1 MTPSPRELAA
11 QTIKFQHDQE
21 SLYQDFLG
29 ILDALDHACDH
40 WHQAE
45 QEHRKTVLKSADRR
59 AATSPQSLYQHWKQ
73 QIQGWLNRSS
83 TTLPNLSSST
93 GALTENDPM
102 AEVLGSA
109 REGVEMIRRSLLDI
123 LKQRQVMPL
132 DVVGQPFDPSRMYAL
147 GRQEHED
154 VEENTVVQ
162 EVVRGYVWQNRI
174 LRESQVMV
182 AVKPSGAESQSDL
195 PTH

>member
-11 QTIKFQHDQE
+11 QTIKIQREQE

-40 WHQAE
+40 WRQAE
-45 QEHRKTVLKSADRR
+45 QEHQEVLKSADRR
-59 AATSPQSLYQHWKQ
+59 AVTPPQSLYQRWKQ

-83 TTLPNLSSST
+83 TTLPSLSST
-93 GALTENDPM
+93 AEVLAGNDPM
-102 AEVLGSA
+102 TEVLGSA

-123 LKQRQVMPL
+123 LKQRQVRPL
-132 DVVGQPFDPSRMYAL
+132 EVVGQPFDPSRMYAL
-147 GRQEHED
+147 GRQEHKG

-162 EVVRGYVWQNRI
+162 EVVRGYVWKNRI